1 MVQQHAKARE
11 YDIVYCLVVVLLT
24 VANLVSCRQLAVVHV
39 WLANTLPSVT
49 ELTAN
54 VSSSS
59 SSNLS
64 DRGRTESNVA
74 LNKTAG

>member
-59 SSNLS
+59 SNLS